1 MLAFLS
7 IQGVLDE
14 QALIRQ
20 ETVRRGG
27 IISTGLASLVQE
39 QFREAERAADSAAEL
54 ARAEGFATNS
64 ASSAMSVC
72 VVDRDYRLLFPA
84 SADVATNDSP
94 MPEDGAL
101 VALQARIA
109 PIEQSEAEGRFEVSY
124 VEFERLL
131 SAVTTPREKAVL
143 LNCMARTRKKAGR
156 LDEAAA
162 LYQRVIREFPQQS
175 GPGGIS
181 LAVVAH
187 LECVR
192 AAALKNDDAKAL
204 RCIQALL
211 DQIRLGQLPCRR
223 SQFLF
228 AGRTVAGWLTE
239 LGQRGRVSASEA
251 DVCRRQLDAINA
263 ILAAQA
269 VAAVSLEATVLAQ
282 ARTDGYGYVVSP
294 SGLLGARWLSAD
306 RDRAVVFLIGREEL
320 QADFA
325 RRARATFAY
334 AERFDYVISDGQGR
348 VLLSSVEAAMGE
360 THASVALG
368 GSAPLSIAVHVVQ
381 SEAVRAH
388 VQRRRI
394 LSLSAVGALVIM
406 IATSLLFVMRIVRRE
421 REMSRMKDNFV
432 ASVSHEMRLPLAT
445 IKMVGEMFSFGK
457 LDLPLCYVR
466 EIVMDREHETV
477 SASMQDGTTVVGKCG
492 ADAFD
497 LTTEFGQ
504 ITVALKNI
512 DRFGVR
518 ASLKV
523 LPAELTK
530 DLVLYYSFETD
541 EVGKVT
547 DASGKKNSGEVD
559 GAKWVPQGKVGGAYE
574 FDGQSSCIRVRDD
587 ATLNPKE
594 QLTLSAWVKINAYG
608 PTFPAIISKGNI
620 GNYKESYGLYV
631 SADGRLEFLVNGD
644 GTAGGRTELYG
655 SAIPLDA
662 WTHVAATF
670 NGRVMRLYVNGTESV
685 ARPNIEGKESGQESH
700 APVGWAY
707 AMPPK
712 PGLPSHISAKMPP
725 PAAHAA
731 GIFATSNP
739 LLIGK
744 ADREGTSCLST
755 VFNGIIDEVMVYSRA
770 LTAEEVGNLYRA
782 GGGQADGKPGEQKIS
797 VSGNGSADAGEVVK
811 GQRYWFEAS
820 GLIGINVGGPN
831 GGPAHKADPDGRA
844 ISQTDGTVTDPS
856 PADARF
862 PCPGLA
868 THSLVGRIADASGA
882 QPSRPSGN
890 PPAKPALMQGKSR
903 GVVEGEPAGLGV
915 SDNGAAADYVQ
926 LGSKGSFVAPA
937 SGRLTLL
944 CNDLIPGDNSGAWE
958 VRIRQ

>member
-1 MLAFLS
+1 MLGRRQPSRTIQLGVLFLAVLLPSGMLAFLS

-20 ETVRRGG
+20 ETVRRGE

-269 VAAVSLEATVLAQ
+269 VAAVSLEATVLEQ

-360 THASVALG
+360 THASVAFG

-457 LDLPLCYVR
+457 VHGEAQAADYYHILDEETERLTRLVNRVLDFGRMESGRKPYERILQPVAPIVEEAVARFRKYVR
-466 EIVMDREHETV
+466 NAVVSVDAPLEAGSAPVDREGLLEVVINLLENAVKYSPRDPTV
-477 SASMQDGTTVVGKCG
+477 Q
-492 ADAFD
+492 
-497 LTTEFGQ
+497 
-504 ITVALKNI
+504 
-512 DRFGVR
+512 VR
-518 ASLKV
+518 AS
-523 LPAELTK
+523 AR
-530 DLVLYYSFETD
+530 
-541 EVGKVT
+541 
-547 DASGKKNSGEVD
+547 D
-559 GAKWVPQGKVGGAYE
+559 GMAV
-574 FDGQSSCIRVRDD
+574 
-587 ATLNPKE
+587 
-594 QLTLSAWVKINAYG
+594 
-608 PTFPAIISKGNI
+608 
-620 GNYKESYGLYV
+620 
-631 SADGRLEFLVNGD
+631 
-644 GTAGGRTELYG
+644 
-655 SAIPLDA
+655 
-662 WTHVAATF
+662 
-670 NGRVMRLYVNGTESV
+670 
-685 ARPNIEGKESGQESH
+685 IE
-700 APVGWAY
+700 
-707 AMPPK
+707 
-712 PGLPSHISAKMPP
+712 
-725 PAAHAA
+725 
-731 GIFATSNP
+731 
-739 LLIGK
+739 
-744 ADREGTSCLST
+744 
-755 VFNGIIDEVMVYSRA
+755 
-770 LTAEEVGNLYRA
+770 
-782 GGGQADGKPGEQKIS
+782 
-797 VSGNGSADAGEVVK
+797 
-811 GQRYWFEAS
+811 
-820 GLIGINVGGPN
+820 
-831 GGPAHKADPDGRA
+831 
-844 ISQTDGTVTDPS
+844 
-856 PADARF
+856 
-862 PCPGLA
+862 
-868 THSLVGRIADASGA
+868 
-882 QPSRPSGN
+882 
-890 PPAKPALMQGKSR
+890 
-903 GVVEGEPAGLGV
+903 V
-915 SDNGAAADYVQ
+915 SDNGIGMDPGVMARIFEPFYRAENELTRETQGAGIGLAIVKHLVDAHGGSIEVQSRKGQGSVFTVKLPAA
-926 LGSKGSFVAPA
+926 
-937 SGRLTLL
+937 
-944 CNDLIPGDNSGAWE
+944 
-958 VRIRQ
+958 